1 MHTLS
6 APDGNPVLAPAFLD
20 QIEADIDAGLFLRAH
35 PHIEALVDRGGPRG
49 MLLAARA
56 LHHLGA
62 ERQSDALTLRAARRY
77 RQDPEV
83 ATAFIRQRL
92 GRHGPYHAWR
102 LCEAN
107 RLHDSCPADL
117 RAEFLS
123 LHAYVYCL
131 LRDVDSCERLRSEA
145 LALAP
150 DLPWLWVEWS
160 YCCERMDRYDDAMA
174 AVDQALRI
182 HPAYRSALQQKG
194 QLMVLAGQTA
204 EAMNFFATAFANSES
219 WGLGYQLFELQYDGQ
234 DYAAARHSLA
244 RIETLLPRPNKW
256 MCSWLAARRCDL
268 AMGEG
273 NLAEARAEAAQVIGP
288 GFYENILQ
296 RIDDGATSQ
305 RRVVLPVGFV
315 RQHWKTCAPATLSA
329 LCHYFGLPAN
339 HLDIAEEI
347 CYDGTTDYSERRW
360 ASKNGLYAREFRLDW
375 LSAQALLDAGI
386 PFALATVSAGS
397 GHLQAVIG
405 YDLLRGSLLIR
416 DPFQP
421 THAEFDAMALF
432 ESHQASGP
440 RAMVIVPLAERA
452 RLDGID
458 LPEADLWDHYHAL
471 TAALARHARDDALQA
486 LDLLRGL
493 DATHRLS
500 LLGARAIAMYDGDEN
515 AILAATETLLARYP
529 DDLNLQLSKASSLS
543 VIGGRP
549 QHLEYLAELA
559 RAACPPPQALVR
571 YAALLA
577 EDGRNQADACAIVQR
592 ALRLAA
598 LNPAAWSGLG
608 DLAWQAGDKEDCLAL
623 YRIAACLDETNE
635 NLASEYMRQCHI
647 LGRGE
652 TGLTFL
658 RNRLARLGARSAAPA
673 LTLFEHLDSLEHA
686 GEGFAVLE
694 AALAVHPDDAH
705 LRVQF
710 VEALIRHGRLAE
722 AERLLGPSDQGFR
735 RASWLRAR
743 AMLAEVQGDVSAA
756 LVTSREACVLQ
767 PLNLAHHR
775 MVARLLASTESQTV
789 ALDHIR
795 AACERHPQHYGLNRL
810 LYDWLPRGSAE
821 EEAQLRHLVGLYPND
836 LWSLRE
842 LAIRLAD
849 QQRWDEAEHF
859 ARASLS
865 RAPLLAASHG
875 TLALVQIRRS
885 GYAAAEA
892 ALREAVRLDVDYR
905 YALATLIEDA
915 PDKTCAD
922 EAIAFVRAELIR
934 QVTIGDALLGF
945 QESARVWLSPEAL
958 LPPLHEAF
966 EARPDLWQTWVSYGS
981 QLTRSGQA
989 EAALALFAEAVEKFP
1004 ALPRL
1009 FVEYAQALKSLG
1021 RRDEARAQA
1030 ARALEISPGWNR
1042 AVRLYVDTC
1051 TESGTHWEEA
1061 IAALKR
1067 ALVREPSDADLR
1079 GLLGWVFE
1087 QRADYKQAWQEV
1099 AQSLRAD
1106 PSPAWVWETGR
1117 RVLDQLGRADA
1128 LLQLLD
1134 EIEQRRAGDPWTWI
1148 ARARLLPDPAAALHA
1163 AERATELAPR
1173 LVEAWTARF
1182 ELLLQQARHAEVPP
1196 LLAALD
1202 WPQGVPPSLRLFA
1215 SQARRAGGDK
1225 AGAVTELRA
1234 LIAEMPNHYSLHR
1247 QLADWADTDEDHAA
1261 YLAASEELIRLAP
1274 NYAAAQ
1280 GYLGHALVKLGRSE
1294 DAIAPFQR
1302 AFEIDGEYFF
1312 AGKHLLDACLQHGR
1326 LAQALATAE
1335 ALWARYPRADVAA
1348 EACHAAAQLDSRN
1361 EAESWLTR
1369 TLSSARY
1376 DTDSTRRAYD
1386 AVLKVGW
1393 EKMAHA
1399 CVKQCI
1405 RAGACASHAVSRWL
1419 SYLHETRSDKQLLR
1433 DLEALLREES
1443 GIALKMGLLDHAAQ
1457 QDDHRLL
1464 DLVLRAHAPRLRQN
1478 DETWG
1483 QVSYALQC
1491 HDKHAAT
1498 RHWLRDWRHRPEAPG
1513 WALGNASLAHASL
1526 NQFATAGEIA
1536 RHVLSREP
1544 ANPDARLWHCVELAL
1559 SRQFEA
1565 LAEQLAQ
1572 LDDWEPDAWMRE
1584 PIRLLKVYLA
1594 ASQGQTGET
1603 LAAFRALRA
1612 ACGHM
1617 PSMRHL
1623 HRRLRYPVLRYFK
1636 WWQWPHALF
1645 ALHQ

>member
-1 MHTLS
+1 M
-6 APDGNPVLAPAFLD
+6 DVL
-20 QIEADIDAGLFLRAH
+20 
-35 PHIEALVDRGGPRG
+35 
-49 MLLAARA
+49 
-56 LHHLGA
+56 
-62 ERQSDALTLRAARRY
+62 
-77 RQDPEV
+77 
-83 ATAFIRQRL
+83 
-92 GRHGPYHAWR
+92 
-102 LCEAN
+102 
-107 RLHDSCPADL
+107 
-117 RAEFLS
+117 
-123 LHAYVYCL
+123 
-131 LRDVDSCERLRSEA
+131 
-145 LALAP
+145 
-150 DLPWLWVEWS
+150 
-160 YCCERMDRYDDAMA
+160 
-174 AVDQALRI
+174 
-182 HPAYRSALQQKG
+182 
-194 QLMVLAGQTA
+194 
-204 EAMNFFATAFANSES
+204 
-219 WGLGYQLFELQYDGQ
+219 
-234 DYAAARHSLA
+234 
-244 RIETLLPRPNKW
+244 
-256 MCSWLAARRCDL
+256 WLAARRCDL

-305 RRVVLPVGFV
+305 RHVVLPVGFV

-360 ASKNGLYAREFRLDW
+360 ASENGLYAREFRLDW

-386 PFALATVSAGS
+386 PFTLATVSAGS

-421 THAEFDAMALF
+421 THAEFDAAALF

-486 LDLLRGL
+486 LDRLRGL

-577 EDGRNQADACAIVQR
+577 EDGRNQADARAIVQR

-652 TGLTFL
+652 TGLAFL

-722 AERLLGPSDQGFR
+722 AERLLGPSDQAFAAPAGCAPGPCWPKCRATCR
-735 RASWLRAR
+735 RRWSRAGKPASCSRSIWRTTAWSRACSPAR
-743 AMLAEVQGDVSAA
+743 
-756 LVTSREACVLQ
+756 R
-767 PLNLAHHR
+767 
-775 MVARLLASTESQTV
+775 ARLLRSITSAQPASATRSTTASIACSTTGCRAWQRGGRGATPPSGR
-789 ALDHIR
+789 ALSERSVEPAR
-795 AACERHPQHYGLNRL
+795 AGHPPCRPTALGRGRALRPRKPEPRATAGG
-810 LYDWLPRGSAE
+810 LPRHAGPGADSPQRLCRGRSRPAGS
-821 EEAQLRHLVGLYPND
+821 RPP
-836 LWSLRE
+836 RR
-842 LAIRLAD
+842 RL
-849 QQRWDEAEHF
+849 
-859 ARASLS
+859 
-865 RAPLLAASHG
+865 PLCPRGPH
-875 TLALVQIRRS
+875 RR
-885 GYAAAEA
+885 
-892 ALREAVRLDVDYR
+892 R
-905 YALATLIEDA
+905 

-1051 TESGTHWEEA
+1051 TESGTHWDEA

-1067 ALVREPSDADLR
+1067 ALVREPTDADLR

-1087 QRADYKQAWQEV
+1087 QRADYEQAWQEV

-1148 ARARLLPDPAAALHA
+1148 ARARLLPDPPAALHA